1 VNMTGL
7 ASDFG
12 IPCNGSVVDILQL
25 RNSRPLNLEGV
36 SLEKRQLSRDT
47 VHRIGCCARLLFFA
61 SSEHIGGIFLT
72 GISLNISPP
81 YN

>member
-1 VNMTGL
+1 
-7 ASDFG
+7 
-12 IPCNGSVVDILQL
+12 
-25 RNSRPLNLEGV
+25 
-36 SLEKRQLSRDT
+36 LEKRQLSRDT